1 MLVNKRL
8 VIREKQH
15 RLPREHYIGEI
26 SIVLTMC
33 IKDKVCLFSDTE
45 VISVFTN
52 ILGNVVENNRCI
64 IPVYCFMPDHQHM
77 IMTGT
82 HEDADLIKIV
92 TVYKQKT
99 GFWMSKNRIGIRWQK
114 DFYDH
119 IIKKNEDLSTQVRYI
134 LDNPVRMGL
143 VSHWHE
149 YRHKGSI
156 GCDLDDI
163 LNQIV

>member
-1 MLVNKRL
+1 VNKKL

-15 RLPREHYIGEI
+15 RLHREYYIGKI

-45 VISVFTN
+45 VINIFTD
-52 ILGNVVENNRCI
+52 ILGNVVEKNKII
-64 IPVYCFMPDHQHM
+64 IPVYCFMPDHQH
-77 IMTGT
+77 IIITGT
-82 HEDADLIKIV
+82 HDDADLIKII
-92 TVYKQKT
+92 TEYKQKT
-99 GFWMSKNRIGIRWQK
+99 GFWLSKNRVGIRWQK

-134 LDNPVRMGL
+134 LDNPVRKGI

-149 YRHKGSI
+149 YRYKGSI
-156 GCDLDDI
+156 GCDLDDT
-163 LNQIV
+163 LDQIV

>member
-82 HEDADLIKIV
+82 HEDAI
-92 TVYKQKT
+92 
-99 GFWMSKNRIGIRWQK
+99 
-114 DFYDH
+114 
-119 IIKKNEDLSTQVRYI
+119 
-134 LDNPVRMGL
+134 
-143 VSHWHE
+143 
-149 YRHKGSI
+149 
-156 GCDLDDI
+156 
-163 LNQIV
+163 